1 MCDETEFPQTQ
12 IVNDAMSV
20 CQNESY
26 DSTPED
32 ENVWGKLFPN
42 GKSFELFLLNKEIV
56 TCGRRPDADI
66 KLKSDSKHV
75 TVGAYSSLHF
85 TITREKSSKDEYYVK
100 IQDNSS
106 NGTFIN
112 GNKIGKGR
120 FQILKSNDEISLS
133 KPENKAFTFVDKS
146 INEDNKWPLQVRDKY
161 NICKELGKG
170 AYGEVRLAFSNQT
183 MEKFAVK
190 IISKKK
196 FTIRGKN
203 EQVFTNSIMTEVS
216 ILKKLDHPCIIKIYE
231 VIDTPDRV
239 FIVLELVEGGELFD
253 KVASAGQY
261 EEKTAKLLFYQMVL
275 AIKYLHDQGISH
287 RDLKPENILLYD
299 KENNETLIKVTDFG
313 LSKFFDSATVLKTF
327 CGTPNYLAPE
337 VLVSRGGGSYT
348 NKVDNWSLG
357 VILYILLVGYPPF
370 SDENTSV
377 TLEQQICKG
386 SYTFPTQYWSTVSK
400 DAIDLIKNLLQID
413 PDKRYSLEQVLNHK
427 WIKNDKNMKTLAD
440 SIMKGSISSAS
451 TISSKNDNQNKS
463 NLKRNIDDKH
473 DSELY
478 NEDLA
483 FTITLENTNGNKRLK
498 TSSSDSTE
506 KSSDLS

>member
-1 MCDETEFPQTQ
+1 M
-12 IVNDAMSV
+12 
-20 CQNESY
+20 
-26 DSTPED
+26 
-32 ENVWGKLFPN
+32 
-42 GKSFELFLLNKEIV
+42 
-56 TCGRRPDADI
+56 
-66 KLKSDSKHV
+66 
-75 TVGAYSSLHF
+75 
-85 TITREKSSKDEYYVK
+85 
-100 IQDNSS
+100 
-106 NGTFIN
+106 
-112 GNKIGKGR
+112 
-120 FQILKSNDEISLS
+120 
-133 KPENKAFTFVDKS
+133 
-146 INEDNKWPLQVRDKY
+146 
-161 NICKELGKG
+161 
-170 AYGEVRLAFSNQT
+170 
-183 MEKFAVK
+183 
-190 IISKKK
+190 
-196 FTIRGKN
+196 
-203 EQVFTNSIMTEVS
+203 
-216 ILKKLDHPCIIKIYE
+216 
-231 VIDTPDRV
+231 
-239 FIVLELVEGGELFD
+239 
-253 KVASAGQY
+253 
-261 EEKTAKLLFYQMVL
+261 
-275 AIKYLHDQGISH
+275 
-287 RDLKPENILLYD
+287 KPENILLYD